1 MSAFTG
7 RHHSSLTDCFMC
19 CRQWRQCSRQ
29 RTMTPSAPTHTSL
42 PSNWHCFLTSRRKV
56 NVTSAPLSLSLSS
69 SLPHPHLIAS
79 LLSSPS
85 SLPPASLPPPSLLP
99 AVQSLQA
106 MSTCSAVEEEDS
118 LGLVSLAAQMAFEV
132 GSSLLLRF
140 LTLPKQKLGP

>member
-1 MSAFTG
+1 MEAVQQAKDHDPECAYTHFLAFKLALLLNQQEEG
-7 RHHSSLTDCFMC
+7 KRHL
-19 CRQWRQCSRQ
+19 R
-29 RTMTPSAPTHTSL
+29 P
-42 PSNWHCFLTSRRKV
+42 
-56 NVTSAPLSLSLSS
+56 SLSLSS
-69 SLPHPHLIAS
+69 SLLHLHLIAS
-79 LLSSPS
+79 LLSSLS

>member
-1 MSAFTG
+1 MEAVQQAKDHDPECAYTHFLAFKLALLLNQQEEG
-7 RHHSSLTDCFMC
+7 KRHL
-19 CRQWRQCSRQ
+19 R
-29 RTMTPSAPTHTSL
+29 P
-42 PSNWHCFLTSRRKV
+42 
-56 NVTSAPLSLSLSS
+56 SLSLSS
-69 SLPHPHLIAS
+69 SLPHPYLIAS

-85 SLPPASLPPPSLLP
+85 SLPPASLLP